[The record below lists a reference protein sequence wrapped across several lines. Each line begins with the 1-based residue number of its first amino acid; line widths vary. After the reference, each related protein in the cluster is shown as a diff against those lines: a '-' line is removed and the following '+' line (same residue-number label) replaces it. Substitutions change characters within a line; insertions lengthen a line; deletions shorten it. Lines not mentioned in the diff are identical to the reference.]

1 METKREVRVV
11 PQGQRLE
18 RRVGRRVGIPMSE
31 ASRLYAQPNI
41 DVTAFNTRARAS
53 SGSRDA
59 ET

>member
-1 METKREVRVV
+1 
-11 PQGQRLE
+11 
-18 RRVGRRVGIPMSE
+18 MSE